1 MKKEALHRINNL
13 IRVPSVRLIG
23 DNVENGVM
31 DTRDALKLAREMGL
45 DLVEISNANPY
56 PIAKI
61 IDYQKYLYEKKK
73 KEKEQKKKQ
82 KLNEIQIKEIR
93 LTPNTDE
100 HDFNFK
106 LNHAKNFLSEKN
118 RVLVSVFFKGRQI
131 NYKEQGELI
140 LLRFAE
146 ELKEFG
152 LPENLPK
159 LEGKRMLMMV
169 KPKK

>member
-13 IRVPSVRLIG
+13 IRVPNVRLIG
-23 DNVENGVM
+23 DNVENGIM

-45 DLVEISNANPY
+45 DLVEISNANP

-82 KLNEIQIKEIR
+82 KQNEIQIKEIR
-93 LTPNTDE
+93 LTPNTDD

-106 LNHAKNFLSEKN
+106 LNHAKNFLNEKN

-146 ELKEFG
+146 ELKEIG